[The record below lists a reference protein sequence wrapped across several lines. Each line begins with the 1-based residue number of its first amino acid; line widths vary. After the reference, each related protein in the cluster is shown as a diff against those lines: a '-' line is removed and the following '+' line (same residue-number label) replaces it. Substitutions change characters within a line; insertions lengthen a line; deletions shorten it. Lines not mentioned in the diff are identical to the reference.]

1 MRQERRLS
9 AVRDEIQKKVN
20 TMAYTALYRE
30 WRPKTFSDVVGQK
43 HITTTLKNQI
53 KNNRIAHAYL
63 LCGTRGTGKTSTAKI
78 LAKAVNCLNI
88 QDGEPCNE
96 CESCKKINSGLSIDF
111 IELDAASY
119 RGIDKIRDIIDEVQY
134 PPREARYKVY
144 IIDEVHMLTKEAVNA
159 FLKTLEEPPSNV
171 IFILA
176 TTDPQMLPIT
186 ILSRCQRFDFTR
198 IKSEDMFERLRKIV
212 KEQGIFADDRSLN
225 LIARMSDGA
234 MRDALS
240 ILDQAISMGSG
251 KVDYDSVINMLGLV
265 TNENLFNLT
274 DAVIERNV
282 EKSMKIVDEVVF
294 SGKDVYNF
302 IKDLITHFRN
312 LMMVKISKNPEE
324 ILDMSL
330 ENIESLKLQAQKV
343 RVEEIMRDIRIL
355 QEAEEQSKWSKQSRI
370 YLELAIIKLCKIEYD
385 TSKEVILSRLNKLE
399 EALRSG
405 QISVTK
411 AEISQASGNPVKK
424 QAVQSA
430 PKVKNA
436 EEVQPVEEYNP
447 DSKVT
452 LDMIKKSWRDI
463 LEMLKARNARA
474 NAALLDTG
482 NPVSFKD
489 GVLEVKFDEL
499 HAFSKQRLEAEE
511 SRKIVQDVFSQALKE
526 RIRIRYSVDKKQSLT
541 KSPEDIIKE
550 TFGEELVEI
559 IDE

>member
-1 MRQERRLS
+1 
-9 AVRDEIQKKVN
+9 
-20 TMAYTALYRE
+20 MAYTALYRE
-30 WRPKTFSDVVGQK
+30 WRPKTFKDVVGQK

-53 KNNRIAHAYL
+53 KSNRIAHAYL

-96 CESCKKINSGLSIDF
+96 CESCKKINAGLSIDF

-134 PPREARYKVY
+134 PPRESRYKVY

-198 IKSEDMFERLRKIV
+198 IKSDEMFERLRKIV
-212 KEQGIFADDRSLN
+212 TEQGVLAEDRSLS

-240 ILDQAISMGSG
+240 ILDQAISMGNG
-251 KVDYDSVINMLGLV
+251 KVQYDEIINMLGLV
-265 TNENLFNLT
+265 ANDNLFKLV
-274 DAVIERNV
+274 DSIIEKDV
-282 EKSMKIVDEVVF
+282 ERSMRVVDDIVF
-294 SGKDVYNF
+294 SGKDIYNF
-302 IKDLITHFRN
+302 IKDLINHFRN
-312 LMMVKISKNPEE
+312 LMMVKISQNPED

-330 ENIESLKLQAQKV
+330 ENIQNLKEQSKKI
-343 RVEEIMRDIRIL
+343 RIEEIMRDIRIL
-355 QEAEEQSKWSKQSRI
+355 QETEEQSKWSKQSRI

-385 TSKEVILSRLNKLE
+385 TSKEVMLARLNKME

-405 QISVTK
+405 QITVTT
-411 AEISQASGNPVKK
+411 AETQAPDSSAAPVKR
-424 QAVQSA
+424 QTGAQA
-430 PKVKNA
+430 PKVKKEETSEMDPA
-436 EEVQPVEEYNP
+436 EVFNP
-447 DSKVT
+447 HSSLT
-452 LDMIKKSWRDI
+452 LDKIKKSWRDI
-463 LEMLKARNARA
+463 LEMLKARNQKA

-482 NPVSFKD
+482 EPVSFKE
-489 GVLEVKFDEL
+489 GIIEIKFNETY
-499 HAFSKQRLEAEE
+499 AFSKQRLEGEE

-526 RIRIRYSVDKKQSLT
+526 KVRIKYSVDKKHDQM
-541 KSPEDIIKE
+541 KSPEEIIKE